1 MLIWLA
7 SYPRSGNTFF
17 RVLLRQVYGIATY
30 DLHEPDADRPEYEP
44 IIGNARLDRTIAEM
58 HRDDRLHI
66 VKTHDLPNEDYP
78 AIYLV
83 RDGRDAVAS
92 YAHFALDPKL
102 ADDRGAYLDLLR
114 NLIETTGSYGGWSG
128 NVRSWMARRTPT
140 VVVRFDDLIAR
151 PMEELRRAMTAIGI
165 TAPETGVT
173 QLPSFAELQKIGPQ
187 FFRKGR
193 SGAWHEDMPDDLHL
207 SFWRRHGDTMRAL
220 GYCDAEPA
228 AEEFAGARLAADETL
243 SFAAGHNGCAA
254 LGNGWGEPEAWGTWS
269 IDRRAA
275 LQLAVGRDHIAPIEI
290 ALFYR
295 SFVEGARKIEI
306 VCRAAGEP
314 LASWTCSVENWCGVK
329 GITIPARAVSTDGV
343 VTLEFEISDPVSPAQ
358 LGLSPDTRPLG
369 LGIES
374 MRRV

>member
-1 MLIWLA
+1 
-7 SYPRSGNTFF
+7 
-17 RVLLRQVYGIATY
+17 
-30 DLHEPDADRPEYEP
+30 
-44 IIGNARLDRTIAEM
+44 
-58 HRDDRLHI
+58 
-66 VKTHDLPNEDYP
+66 
-78 AIYLV
+78 
-83 RDGRDAVAS
+83 
-92 YAHFALDPKL
+92 
-102 ADDRGAYLDLLR
+102 
-114 NLIETTGSYGGWSG
+114 
-128 NVRSWMARRTPT
+128 
-140 VVVRFDDLIAR
+140 
-151 PMEELRRAMTAIGI
+151 
-165 TAPETGVT
+165 
-173 QLPSFAELQKIGPQ
+173 
-187 FFRKGR
+187 
-193 SGAWHEDMPDDLHL
+193 MPDDLHL

-275 LQLAVGRDHIAPIEI
+275 LQLAVGRDHTAPIEI